1 MTPVNEMEIELKEP
15 LIPVEEYLAA
25 GVHIGTQQKSE
36 DMKKFIYRVRGD
48 GLYIL
53 DIRETDSR
61 IKTVAKFLN
70 QYRGTRYPRRHL
82 AAVRPVPSKEVCR
95 YHRCDVRHRP
105 VYPGPLNQPG
115 P

>member
-61 IKTVAKFLN
+61 IKTAAKFLN
-70 QYRGTRYPRRHL
+70 QYEAPNILVVTGPAYQPCPRWI
-82 AAVRPVPSKEVCR
+82 
-95 YHRCDVRHRP
+95 Y
-105 VYPGPLNQPG
+105 
-115 P
+115 

>member
-1 MTPVNEMEIELKEP
+1 MTTVNEMEIELKEP

-53 DIRETDSR
+53 ISARPMPGSR
-61 IKTVAKFLN
+61 PL
-70 QYRGTRYPRRHL
+70 
-82 AAVRPVPSKEVCR
+82 PSS
-95 YHRCDVRHRP
+95 
-105 VYPGPLNQPG
+105 
-115 P
+115 